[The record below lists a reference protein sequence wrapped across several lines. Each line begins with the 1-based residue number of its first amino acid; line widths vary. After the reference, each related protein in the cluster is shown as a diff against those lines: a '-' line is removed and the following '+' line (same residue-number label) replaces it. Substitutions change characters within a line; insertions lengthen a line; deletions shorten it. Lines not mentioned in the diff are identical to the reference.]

1 VKFRVAIGTKGYE
14 IAFFVVSQI
23 ASGLDVMH
31 LEIFHAATMLATPA
45 VAGEYFA
52 PESPVRFRVK
62 PQSKT
67 FPVPMAHEAIDI
79 RSRSSAFIRSGR
91 NSISRHTDMNNALGS
106 PSTRCA
112 PARKSAQIISR
123 Q

>member
-1 VKFRVAIGTKGYE
+1 MTISAKRHE

-45 VAGEYFA
+45 VAVEYLV
-52 PESPVRFRVK
+52 PQSPVRFWIK
-62 PQSKT
+62 PQSRT
-67 FPVPMAHEAIDI
+67 FPVLRAHDAIDI
-79 RSRSSAFIRSGR
+79 RCRSSAFIRSGR
-91 NSISRHTDMNNALGS
+91 NSISRHTDMSNVPGS
-106 PSTRCA
+106 PSTSCA
-112 PARKSAQIISR
+112 PARKSAQIISK